1 MSREKNEGTRNQKG
15 AGEWVIFRKGRES
28 WKVKKFIHLI
38 NKYLQST
45 FYVVILEFKTG
56 RKMCT
61 DIEKIKDCEAK
72 MLDGPPMDR
81 DSAECGQPQEEL

>member
-1 MSREKNEGTRNQKG
+1 
-15 AGEWVIFRKGRES
+15 
-28 WKVKKFIHLI
+28 
-38 NKYLQST
+38 
-45 FYVVILEFKTG
+45 
-56 RKMCT
+56 MCT